1 MRCASGVHR
10 TYLFYKPII
19 TEIKMDAIKN
29 VKELESKKVT
39 FVKFADVCKF
49 MGLCH
54 VLGIVASGGA
64 FDAEMT
70 GQWFYL

>member
-1 MRCASGVHR
+1 M
-10 TYLFYKPII
+10 
-19 TEIKMDAIKN
+19 EAINN

-49 MGLCH
+49 LGLCG
-54 VLGIVASGGA
+54 VLGIVVNGGA
-64 FDAEMT
+64 FDDALT

>member
-1 MRCASGVHR
+1 
-10 TYLFYKPII
+10 
-19 TEIKMDAIKN
+19 MDAINN

-70 GQWFYL
+70 GQWFYI